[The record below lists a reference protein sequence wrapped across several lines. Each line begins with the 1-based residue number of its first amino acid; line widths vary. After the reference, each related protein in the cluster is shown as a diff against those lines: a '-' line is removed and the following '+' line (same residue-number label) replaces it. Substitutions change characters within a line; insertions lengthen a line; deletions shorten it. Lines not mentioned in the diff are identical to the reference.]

1 MLQLCGIVRQRM
13 AHPHNREGREMP
25 AGKDVPDVQV
35 VEYDAGV
42 AALTSELRR
51 FRFQHGNLLFQPLHF
66 ARLVVLLLRPGQLL
80 LEGLQLLL
88 DDFQA
93 FLVAAVHRTL
103 LGNEI
108 VGGGLEQPA

>member
-1 MLQLCGIVRQRM
+1 MFQLCGIVRQRT

-35 VEYDAGV
+35 VER
-42 AALTSELRR
+42 AALTARLRR
-51 FRFQHGNLLFQPLHF
+51 FRFQRGNLLFQPLHF

-80 LEGLQLLL
+80 LERLQLLL

-93 FLVAAVHRTL
+93 FLVAAVH
-103 LGNEI
+103 
-108 VGGGLEQPA
+108 